1 MSQLIGDP
9 VTNLAATSL
18 IRAALADD
26 ADSGIL
32 VMSQHGGAVQGADEA
47 TVFMMS
53 LAAVGARAIL
63 SASGY
68 NVARALQMLDAWS
81 AEYAQEPA
89 S

>member
-32 VMSQHGGAVQGADEA
+32 VMSQHGGCTPGTEDA

-53 LAAVGARAIL
+53 LAAVAARAVL
-63 SASGY
+63 SAAGY
-68 NVARALQMLDAWS
+68 NVEKALKMLDSWAS
-81 AEYAQEPA
+81 EYAEET
-89 S
+89 

>member
-1 MSQLIGDP
+1 MSQMIGDP

-26 ADSGIL
+26 PDSGIL
-32 VMSQHGGAVQGADEA
+32 VMSQHGGCSQGADEA

-53 LAAVGARAIL
+53 LAAVGARALL

-68 NVARALQMLDAWS
+68 NVQRAMEMLDSWA
-81 AEYAQEPA
+81 AEYAEE